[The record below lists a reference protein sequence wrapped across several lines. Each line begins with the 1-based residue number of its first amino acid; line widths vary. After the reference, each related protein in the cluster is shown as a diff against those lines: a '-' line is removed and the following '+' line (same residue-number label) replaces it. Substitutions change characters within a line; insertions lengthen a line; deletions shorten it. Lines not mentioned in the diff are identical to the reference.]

1 MLLCFRLFCVWLIG
15 DGYGLI
21 QKEYGLIQ
29 KRCCLI
35 QKYVVVYVIVF

>member
-15 DGYGLI
+15 GGYGLI

-29 KRCCLI
+29 KS
-35 QKYVVVYVIVF
+35 VVVYVVVF